1 LSVVACDVG
10 DRDAVANLLAG
21 VPAEVPLTAVMHA
34 AGVLDD
40 GVLDG
45 LSVERFEGV
54 LRAKAEG
61 ARHLHELT
69 RDVGLSAFVLFSS
82 FSATVGG
89 AGQGNYAA
97 ANAYVDALAEVRR
110 AEGLPATSIAWG
122 PWAEDG
128 MAAENAL
135 VSGRMERF
143 GLPPMNPELAV
154 KALEQSLV
162 DSETCPVITDVDWSR
177 FAKEL
182 MGSRTTVLFGEI
194 AEVRELYRTVG
205 NSSEGGPAES
215 TSALAE
221 TLAALP
227 VAERESVLL
236 DLIRK
241 HTATVLGYAAQT
253 GIDAERGFFEMGLD
267 SLTAVELRNR
277 LNTASGL
284 RLPSTALFDYASPA
298 ALARHLLA
306 ELAPDQSAPEN
317 ALPAEIDR
325 LESVLSALP
334 EDDMARA
341 RAVVRLQSMLA
352 KLSQAGAAPGGLGAA
367 GDDAEDDDFD
377 GVSVDE
383 LFDVIDRELGDA

>member
-1 LSVVACDVG
+1 
-10 DRDAVANLLAG
+10 
-21 VPAEVPLTAVMHA
+21 
-34 AGVLDD
+34 
-40 GVLDG
+40 
-45 LSVERFEGV
+45 
-54 LRAKAEG
+54 
-61 ARHLHELT
+61 LT
-69 RDVGLSAFVLFSS
+69 RGAGLSAFVLFSS

-97 ANAYVDALAEVRR
+97 ANAYLDALAQVRR

-143 GLPPMNPELAV
+143 GLPPMDPERAV
-154 KALEQSLV
+154 KAMEQALGGS
-162 DSETCPVITDVDWSR
+162 DACPVITDVDWSR
-177 FAKEL
+177 FGKEL
-182 MGSRTTVLFGEI
+182 SGSRNSALFGEI
-194 AEVRELYRTVG
+194 AEVRELHRAVER
-205 NSSEGGPAES
+205 SSADGPAEP
-215 TSALAE
+215 TSALTD

-227 VAERESVLL
+227 VAEREPMLL

-241 HTATVLGYAAQT
+241 HTATVLGYGAQS
-253 GIDAERGFFEMGLD
+253 GIDADRGFFEMGLD

-277 LNTASGL
+277 LNAASGL

-306 ELAPDQSAPEN
+306 ELAPDEGAPEN

-352 KLSQAGAAPGGLGAA
+352 KLSQAGATSGAQTVAA
-367 GDDAEDDDFD
+367 GDATDDDLD

>member
-1 LSVVACDVG
+1 ERIS
-10 DRDAVANLLAG
+10 
-21 VPAEVPLTAVMHA
+21 AEVPLSAVVHA

-69 RDVGLSAFVLFSS
+69 RGLDLSAFVLFSS

-97 ANAYVDALAEVRR
+97 ANAYLDALAEVRR

-122 PWAEDG
+122 PWAENG
-128 MAAENAL
+128 MAADSAL

-143 GLPPMNPELAV
+143 GLPPMDPALAV
-154 KALEQSLV
+154 TALERAISGS
-162 DSETCPVITDVDWSR
+162 DTCPVITDVDWSR
-177 FAKEL
+177 FGKEL
-182 MGSRTTVLFGEI
+182 SGSRNSALFGEI
-194 AEVRELYRTVG
+194 AEVQELYRTVDHA
-205 NSSEGGPAES
+205 STDGPAEP

-227 VAERESVLL
+227 VAEREPMLL
-236 DLIRK
+236 DVIRK
-241 HTATVLGYAAQT
+241 HTATVLGYGTPT
-253 GIDAERGFFEMGLD
+253 GIDTERGFFEMGLD

-284 RLPSTALFDYASPA
+284 RLPSTTLFDYASPA

-306 ELAPDQSAPEN
+306 ELAPDASAPEN
-317 ALPAEIDR
+317 ALPEEIDR

-352 KLSQAGAAPGGLGAA
+352 KLSHAGAGTAVQGATGGDALD
-367 GDDAEDDDFD
+367 GDLD